1 MSRSAVYLSYRDAAA
16 AIRWLEALGF
26 GVLVQQRDDAGR
38 VVHAE
43 LVRDDLV
50 VMLGDDDSGFGI
62 PALSGASTGV
72 GVYLVIDDVD
82 GLFATALATGGSAVL
97 APEDTGWG
105 GRRARVLDPEGREWS
120 FGTYQPGSTAA
131 D

>member
-72 GVYLVIDDVD
+72 GVYLVTDDVD

-105 GRRARVLDPEGREWS
+105 GRWARVLDPEGREWS